1 MPDTRKNPYAPR
13 RNPAGRTP
21 DAVTDPPKY
30 IRDRKVPADKLKRM
44 VVTQGRWT
52 PETMKAWRRAWRL
65 TQREW
70 ANAMG
75 VARESLARVEEG
87 RVPVSRTWAK
97 LFDAECPRIED
108 EILAIMRA
116 HRARKLVGS
125 PKLDEQFKPRRFTA
139 ATKFLPG
146 KIVPRDANGVPIRTG
161 G

>member
-1 MPDTRKNPYAPR
+1 MPDTRKNPYDHR
-13 RNPAGRTP
+13 RNSAGRKVE
-21 DAVTDPPKY
+21 AVTDPPPY
-30 IRDRKVPADKLKRM
+30 IRDRKVPVERLKRS
-44 VVTQGRWT
+44 VVVQGRWT
-52 PETMKAWRRAWRL
+52 PDTMRAWRRAWRL

-70 ANAMG
+70 AAAMG

-116 HRARKLVGS
+116 HRARRLVGS
-125 PKLDEQFKPRRFTA
+125 PKLDEQFKPRRFND
-139 ATKFLPG
+139 ATRFLPG